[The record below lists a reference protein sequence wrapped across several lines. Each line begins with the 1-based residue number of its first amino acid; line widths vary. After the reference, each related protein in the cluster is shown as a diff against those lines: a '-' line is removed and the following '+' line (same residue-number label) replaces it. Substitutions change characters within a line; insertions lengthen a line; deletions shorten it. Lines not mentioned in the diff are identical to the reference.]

1 MFFCHLDV
9 SLSTKIKQIRSG
21 KICSWIPVEGYQ
33 GNKRFLFPESFV
45 RVGGG
50 GGGGGMGGVES
61 VEHVE
66 RLCISSR
73 LRVGER
79 FGLI

>member
-50 GGGGGMGGVES
+50 GGEGWEGWSQLNTLNVCVS
-61 VEHVE
+61 LPDFV
-66 RLCISSR
+66 
-73 LRVGER
+73 
-79 FGLI
+79 